1 MFKKRQKRNSKPQEQ
16 NSLNFQD
23 VLRISWRHGYKAA
36 LTSGLEPAFFCTKA
50 GREFMQKILE
60 SDAFDEKKAFALR
73 LLPESWEVLRKIEK
87 PDNYQELMNKAI
99 KLGVMF
105 ELEEKFSTA
114 RIEITD
120 QMDAFLVENEDEML
134 KLIFNDSGGAMA
146 IERQKAIFNC

>member
-1 MFKKRQKRNSKPQEQ
+1 
-16 NSLNFQD
+16 
-23 VLRISWRHGYKAA
+23 
-36 LTSGLEPAFFCTKA
+36 
-50 GREFMQKILE
+50 MQKILE

-99 KLGVMF
+99 KLGVLF
-105 ELEEKFSTA
+105 ELEEKFSSA

-120 QMDAFLVENEDEML
+120 QMDAFLSENEDEML
-134 KLIFNDSGGAMA
+134 KLIFDNSGGAMA

>member
-1 MFKKRQKRNSKPQEQ
+1 MAKKRNYYKDQAKK
-16 NSLNFQD
+16 LDFQD
-23 VLRISWRHGYKAA
+23 VLRISWRNGYKAS
-36 LTSGLEPAFFCTKA
+36 LTSGLEPAFFKTKA
-50 GREFMQKILE
+50 GQDFMQKILD
-60 SDAFDEKKAFALR
+60 SDCFNEEKAFALR

-99 KLGVMF
+99 KLGVLF
-105 ELEEKFSTA
+105 ELEEKFSSA

-134 KLIFNDSGGAMA
+134 KLIFDDSGGAMA

>member
-1 MFKKRQKRNSKPQEQ
+1 MAKKKPL
-16 NSLNFQD
+16 NKAKSLNFQD
-23 VLRISWRHGYKAA
+23 VLRISWRHGYKAS
-36 LTSGLEPAFFCTKA
+36 LTSGLEPAFFCTQA

-60 SDAFDEKKAFALR
+60 SDAFDEEKAFALR

-99 KLGVMF
+99 KLGVLF

-114 RIEITD
+114 KLEITD
-120 QMDAFLVENEDEML
+120 QMDDFLAENEDEML
-134 KLIFNDSGGAMA
+134 KLIFDDSDGAMM

>member
-1 MFKKRQKRNSKPQEQ
+1 MAKKKPLEKAK
-16 NSLNFQD
+16 SLNFQD
-23 VLRISWRHGYKAA
+23 VLRISWRHGYKAS
-36 LTSGLEPAFFCTKA
+36 LTSGLEPAFFCTQA

-60 SDAFDEKKAFALR
+60 SDAFDEEKAFALR

-105 ELEEKFSTA
+105 ELEEKFSSA

-120 QMDAFLVENEDEML
+120 QMDAFLSENEDEML
-134 KLIFNDSGGAMA
+134 KLIFNDSGAAMA
-146 IERQKAIFNC
+146 IERQKACFNY